1 MIQALQQSLSFM
13 DFLDHY
19 PEDGGRYELIEGAI
33 VEMRAIGAHEVITSL
48 IGMELNLEIRRL
60 GLSCLVSHNTIVKTL
75 PSDRS
80 DSGYLPDLI
89 VLDRDGLVVDP
100 YWEKYSTIS
109 VGGSARLVVEVVS
122 TNWRDDYLTKL
133 RDYEALGI
141 AEYWIV
147 DYLALGAVR
156 YLGQPKQPT
165 VSVYS
170 LVDQEYQVRQFR
182 GDDRIVSPMFPE
194 LGLRAEQIL
203 RP

>member
-60 GLSCLVSHNTIVKTL
+60 GFPYLVSHNTIVKAL
-75 PSDRS
+75 PSERS

-89 VLDRDGLVVDP
+89 VLDRDGLAVDP

-109 VGGSARLVVEVVS
+109 VGDSARLVVEVVS